1 MLNIKVLG
9 IGGTKYFNLINN
21 LKKAIEQL
29 DFDVQIEFLKE
40 VEDFIKYEILEIP
53 ALVINEEVIT
63 KVGFLNIEE
72 IVFQLVESH
81 QEKLEEEL
89 EESPIKKG

>member
-9 IGGTKYFNLINN
+9 IGGTKYFNLTKN

-40 VEDFIKYEILEIP
+40 VEDFIKYEVLEIP
-53 ALVINEEVIT
+53 TLIVNEKIIV
-63 KVGFLNIEE
+63 KGQFLDMEE
-72 IVFQLVESH
+72 IVAQLVELH
-81 QEKLEEEL
+81 QNQLQEQR
-89 EESPIKKG
+89 